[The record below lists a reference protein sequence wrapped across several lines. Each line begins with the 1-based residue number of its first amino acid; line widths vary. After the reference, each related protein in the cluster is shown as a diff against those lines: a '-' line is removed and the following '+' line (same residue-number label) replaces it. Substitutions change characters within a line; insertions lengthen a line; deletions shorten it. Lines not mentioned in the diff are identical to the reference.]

1 MESEKPVG
9 PKNWVIF
16 DSKPFYLWWL
26 GLAWQRDYEALL
38 RPIAVGEPW
47 LTAAPGG
54 QGARDTWPRQDAPAT
69 PHTHTLHTHTMSTA
83 SLFAFLPTHTENLEG
98 SATLLPRCPNIDFI
112 LFSPLWYVSFPS
124 QGENGPPT
132 DLFSGSSLLTRVKY
146 LIGWVDGYHPIHRS

>member
-69 PHTHTLHTHTMSTA
+69 PHTHTLHTHTPWALRLYLLSYQLIPKTSRA
-83 SLFAFLPTHTENLEG
+83 QRHFYLDAQTQTLFSFLLCDTCHFLPKVRTG
-98 SATLLPRCPNIDFI
+98 LP
-112 LFSPLWYVSFPS
+112 
-124 QGENGPPT
+124 
-132 DLFSGSSLLTRVKY
+132 
-146 LIGWVDGYHPIHRS
+146 LICFQCHHFWLGLNTW

>member
-16 DSKPFYLWWL
+16 ESKPFYLWWL

-54 QGARDTWPRQDAPAT
+54 QGARDTWPRQDARPH
-69 PHTHTLHTHTMSTA
+69 HTHTPYTHTHTMSTA
-83 SLFAFLPTHTENLEG
+83 SNLLSYQLIPKTSRAQRHFYLDAQTQTLFSFLLCDTCHFLPKVRTG
-98 SATLLPRCPNIDFI
+98 LP
-112 LFSPLWYVSFPS
+112 
-124 QGENGPPT
+124 
-132 DLFSGSSLLTRVKY
+132 
-146 LIGWVDGYHPIHRS
+146 LICFQCHHFWLGLNTW

>member
-26 GLAWQRDYEALL
+26 GLAWRRDYEALL

-54 QGARDTWPRQDAPAT
+54 QGARDTWPRQDALAT

-83 SLFAFLPTHTENLEG
+83 SNLLSYQLIPKTSRAQRHFYLDAQTQTLFSFLLCDTCHFLPKVRTG
-98 SATLLPRCPNIDFI
+98 LP
-112 LFSPLWYVSFPS
+112 
-124 QGENGPPT
+124 
-132 DLFSGSSLLTRVKY
+132 
-146 LIGWVDGYHPIHRS
+146 LICFQCHHFWLGLNTW